1 MTKKKLPKVILSL
14 NDEAHP
20 ATSPGIPSAAGQQS
34 SAAHNGVHDR
44 TVSERPSQATDN
56 VVRLIS
62 PYGEERASGGRHPA
76 ENDYDPL
83 QSPYPPK
90 EEPAP
95 PRIEENFAAEAT
107 PGQQELVR
115 SVQREE
121 AAAQLPRAAQLPSV
135 LGLAPGDEGLWPA
148 RSLEPEYRDNL
159 RGPRTIIKTIF
170 LIVSIFTVPIAYY
183 FWMGGWD
190 TISGAPPPE
199 VASFNS
205 RPFIPPPK
213 PSSEEETT
221 TVRGGDPGTP
231 AKGERRTA
239 KSSAG
244 ETVAMLQPGTPA
256 AQDSHSSTAIRAL
269 DLPKPSAQQGTTTA
283 RGGDLRTPAK
293 TEPQTPKSSVGETA
307 AMLERG
313 TPGAREFRNSSTAA
327 RAPKPLSQQETTPND
342 LRPPAN
348 AELRTAKS
356 SAGEAVAMLQPGTPS
371 AQAPLSSPAV
381 RALDAEQIKLLM
393 KQGEQFI
400 AAGDVVT
407 ARTAFQRAAEAG
419 DAKAAVA
426 LGATYDP
433 TVLAKLGI
441 VGISADVAKA
451 RSWTTTARGGDL
463 RTPAKTEPQTPKSSV
478 GETAAMLERGTPGA
492 REFRNSSTAARAPK
506 PLSQQETTPNDL
518 RPPANAELRTAKS
531 SAGEAV
537 AMLQPGTPS
546 AQAPLSSPAV
556 RALDAEQIKLLMK
569 QGEQFIAAGD
579 VVTARTAFQ
588 RAAEAGDAKAAV
600 ALGATYDPTVLAKLG
615 VVGISADVA
624 KARSWYQ
631 KAEKLGSPDARQRLE
646 LLADR

>member
-1 MTKKKLPKVILSL
+1 VSTILSL

-56 VVRLIS
+56 VVQLIS
-62 PYGEERASGGRHPA
+62 PYGEKHASGGRHPA

-95 PRIEENFAAEAT
+95 PPIEENFAVSKDAT
-107 PGQQELVR
+107 EGARDYLERRTVNVTPDATAGQQELERLVANVR

-121 AAAQLPRAAQLPSV
+121 AAARLPRAAQLPSA
-135 LGLAPGDEGLWPA
+135 LGLAPIDDGPWPA

-170 LIVSIFTVPIAYY
+170 LIVSICTVPIAYY

-205 RPFIPPPK
+205 RPIIPPPK

-221 TVRGGDPGTP
+221 PTRGGDPGN

-256 AQDSHSSTAIRAL
+256 AQDSQSSTAIRAL
-269 DLPKPSAQQGTTTA
+269 DLPKPSSQQERTVSRDDDPRAPAKAEPRTPNSA
-283 RGGDLRTPAK
+283 AGDTVTMLQPRTPAA
-293 TEPQTPKSSVGETA
+293 QD
-307 AMLERG
+307 
-313 TPGAREFRNSSTAA
+313 
-327 RAPKPLSQQETTPND
+327 AP
-342 LRPPAN
+342 
-348 AELRTAKS
+348 
-356 SAGEAVAMLQPGTPS
+356 
-371 AQAPLSSPAV
+371 SSPV
-381 RALDAEQIKLLM
+381 LRALDSGQIKLLM

-407 ARTAFQRAAEAG
+407 ARIAFQRAAEAG

-433 TVLAKLGI
+433 TA
-441 VGISADVAKA
+441 
-451 RSWTTTARGGDL
+451 
-463 RTPAKTEPQTPKSSV
+463 
-478 GETAAMLERGTPGA
+478 
-492 REFRNSSTAARAPK
+492 
-506 PLSQQETTPNDL
+506 
-518 RPPANAELRTAKS
+518 
-531 SAGEAV
+531 
-537 AMLQPGTPS
+537 
-546 AQAPLSSPAV
+546 
-556 RALDAEQIKLLMK
+556 
-569 QGEQFIAAGD
+569 
-579 VVTARTAFQ
+579 
-588 RAAEAGDAKAAV
+588 
-600 ALGATYDPTVLAKLG
+600 LAKLG

-631 KAEKLGSPDARQRLE
+631 KAEKLGSPEAKQRLE
-646 LLADR
+646 VLAIANGLP

>member
-1 MTKKKLPKVILSL
+1 MG
-14 NDEAHP
+14 
-20 ATSPGIPSAAGQQS
+20 TSSQRPFRASGGFAGVS
-34 SAAHNGVHDR
+34 HD
-44 TVSERPSQATDN
+44 THERPGQEWRATESDN
-56 VVRLIS
+56 ANTLALRTN
-62 PYGEERASGGRHPA
+62 GEEHASGGRHPA

-95 PRIEENFAAEAT
+95 PRIEENFAVSKDAT
-107 PGQQELVR
+107 EGARDYLERRTVNVTPDATAGQQELERLVANVR

-121 AAAQLPRAAQLPSV
+121 AAARLPRAPQLPA
-135 LGLAPGDEGLWPA
+135 LGLAPIDDGPWPA

-205 RPFIPPPK
+205 RPIIPPPK
-213 PSSEEETT
+213 PSGEEETT
-221 TVRGGDPGTP
+221 GDPGTP

-239 KSSAG
+239 KSFAG
-244 ETVAMLQPGTPA
+244 ETVAMLQPA
-256 AQDSHSSTAIRAL
+256 
-269 DLPKPSAQQGTTTA
+269 
-283 RGGDLRTPAK
+283 
-293 TEPQTPKSSVGETA
+293 
-307 AMLERG
+307 
-313 TPGAREFRNSSTAA
+313 TPGTQDPHSSTAA
-327 RAPKPLSQQETTPND
+327 RAPNPLSQPETAPND

-348 AELRTAKS
+348 AEPRTAKS
-356 SAGEAVAMLQPGTPS
+356 SAVMLQPGTPS
-371 AQAPLSSPAV
+371 AQAPLSSPV
-381 RALDAEQIKLLM
+381 
-393 KQGEQFI
+393 
-400 AAGDVVT
+400 
-407 ARTAFQRAAEAG
+407 
-419 DAKAAVA
+419 
-426 LGATYDP
+426 
-433 TVLAKLGI
+433 
-441 VGISADVAKA
+441 
-451 RSWTTTARGGDL
+451 
-463 RTPAKTEPQTPKSSV
+463 
-478 GETAAMLERGTPGA
+478 
-492 REFRNSSTAARAPK
+492 
-506 PLSQQETTPNDL
+506 
-518 RPPANAELRTAKS
+518 
-531 SAGEAV
+531 
-537 AMLQPGTPS
+537 
-546 AQAPLSSPAV
+546 V

>member
-1 MTKKKLPKVILSL
+1 MS
-14 NDEAHP
+14 
-20 ATSPGIPSAAGQQS
+20 TSSQRPFRASGGFAGVS
-34 SAAHNGVHDR
+34 HDR
-44 TVSERPSQATDN
+44 HERPGQEWRATESDN
-56 VVRLIS
+56 ANTLALLTN
-62 PYGEERASGGRHPA
+62 GEEHASGGRHPA

-95 PRIEENFAAEAT
+95 PRIEENFAVSKDAT
-107 PGQQELVR
+107 EGARDYLERRTVNVTPDATAGQQELERLVANVR

-121 AAAQLPRAAQLPSV
+121 AAARLPTAAQLPSV
-135 LGLAPGDEGLWPA
+135 LGLAPVDEGLWPA

-231 AKGERRTA
+231 AKGERRTT

-256 AQDSHSSTAIRAL
+256 AQDSQSSTAIRAL

-283 RGGDLRTPAK
+283 RDGDLRTPAK
-293 TEPQTPKSSVGETA
+293 TEPQTPKSSVDETA

-313 TPGAREFRNSSTAA
+313 TPGTQDPPAKAEPRTGKSSTDAQDPHSSTAA
-327 RAPKPLSQQETTPND
+327 RAPNPLSQPETAPND

-348 AELRTAKS
+348 AEPRTAKS

-371 AQAPLSSPAV
+371 AQALLSSPAV

-400 AAGDVVT
+400 AV
-407 ARTAFQRAAEAG
+407 
-419 DAKAAVA
+419 
-426 LGATYDP
+426 
-433 TVLAKLGI
+433 
-441 VGISADVAKA
+441 
-451 RSWTTTARGGDL
+451 
-463 RTPAKTEPQTPKSSV
+463 
-478 GETAAMLERGTPGA
+478 
-492 REFRNSSTAARAPK
+492 
-506 PLSQQETTPNDL
+506 
-518 RPPANAELRTAKS
+518 
-531 SAGEAV
+531 
-537 AMLQPGTPS
+537 
-546 AQAPLSSPAV
+546 
-556 RALDAEQIKLLMK
+556 
-569 QGEQFIAAGD
+569 GD

-631 KAEKLGSPDARQRLE
+631 KAEKLGSPEAKRRLE
-646 LLADR
+646 ALADR

>member
-1 MTKKKLPKVILSL
+1 MNKKKLPKVILSL

-56 VVRLIS
+56 VVQLIS
-62 PYGEERASGGRHPA
+62 RYGEEHASGGRHPA
-76 ENDYDPL
+76 GNDYDPL

-95 PRIEENFAAEAT
+95 PRIEENFAVSKDAT
-107 PGQQELVR
+107 EGARDYLERRTVNVTPDATAGQQELERLVANVR

-121 AAAQLPRAAQLPSV
+121 AAARLPIAAQLPSV
-135 LGLAPGDEGLWPA
+135 LGLAPVDEGLWPA

-256 AQDSHSSTAIRAL
+256 AQDSQSSTAIRAL

-283 RGGDLRTPAK
+283 RDGDLRTPAK
-293 TEPQTPKSSVGETA
+293 TDEAVAMLQPRSSGAQDGHSSTAARALDLPKPSSQQERTITRDDDPRTPAKAEPRTGKSSA
-307 AMLERG
+307 
-313 TPGAREFRNSSTAA
+313 GAQDPHSSTAA
-327 RAPKPLSQQETTPND
+327 RAPNPLSQPETAPND
-342 LRPPAN
+342 LRPPA
-348 AELRTAKS
+348 AEPRTAKS

-371 AQAPLSSPAV
+371 AQAQFSSPAV

-400 AAGDVVT
+400 AV
-407 ARTAFQRAAEAG
+407 
-419 DAKAAVA
+419 
-426 LGATYDP
+426 
-433 TVLAKLGI
+433 
-441 VGISADVAKA
+441 
-451 RSWTTTARGGDL
+451 
-463 RTPAKTEPQTPKSSV
+463 
-478 GETAAMLERGTPGA
+478 
-492 REFRNSSTAARAPK
+492 
-506 PLSQQETTPNDL
+506 
-518 RPPANAELRTAKS
+518 
-531 SAGEAV
+531 
-537 AMLQPGTPS
+537 
-546 AQAPLSSPAV
+546 
-556 RALDAEQIKLLMK
+556 
-569 QGEQFIAAGD
+569 GD

-631 KAEKLGSPDARQRLE
+631 KAEKLGSPEAKRRLE
-646 LLADR
+646 ALADR

>member
-1 MTKKKLPKVILSL
+1 MSRIP
-14 NDEAHP
+14 AHERPGQEWRATESDNP

-56 VVRLIS
+56 VVQLIS
-62 PYGEERASGGRHPA
+62 RYGEEHASGGRHPA
-76 ENDYDPL
+76 GNDYDPL

-95 PRIEENFAAEAT
+95 PRIEENFAVSKDAT
-107 PGQQELVR
+107 ERARDYLERRIVNVTPDATAGQQELERLVANVR

-121 AAAQLPRAAQLPSV
+121 AAARLPTAAQLPSV
-135 LGLAPGDEGLWPA
+135 LGLAPVDEGLWPA

-199 VASFNS
+199 VALFNS

-256 AQDSHSSTAIRAL
+256 AQDLQSSTAIRAL

-283 RGGDLRTPAK
+283 RDGDLRMPAK

-313 TPGAREFRNSSTAA
+313 TPGHRGSALEHGRP
-327 RAPKPLSQQETTPND
+327 RA
-342 LRPPAN
+342 
-348 AELRTAKS
+348 
-356 SAGEAVAMLQPGTPS
+356 
-371 AQAPLSSPAV
+371 
-381 RALDAEQIKLLM
+381 
-393 KQGEQFI
+393 
-400 AAGDVVT
+400 
-407 ARTAFQRAAEAG
+407 
-419 DAKAAVA
+419 
-426 LGATYDP
+426 
-433 TVLAKLGI
+433 
-441 VGISADVAKA
+441 
-451 RSWTTTARGGDL
+451 
-463 RTPAKTEPQTPKSSV
+463 
-478 GETAAMLERGTPGA
+478 
-492 REFRNSSTAARAPK
+492 
-506 PLSQQETTPNDL
+506 
-518 RPPANAELRTAKS
+518 
-531 SAGEAV
+531 
-537 AMLQPGTPS
+537 
-546 AQAPLSSPAV
+546 
-556 RALDAEQIKLLMK
+556 
-569 QGEQFIAAGD
+569 
-579 VVTARTAFQ
+579 
-588 RAAEAGDAKAAV
+588 
-600 ALGATYDPTVLAKLG
+600 
-615 VVGISADVA
+615 
-624 KARSWYQ
+624 
-631 KAEKLGSPDARQRLE
+631 
-646 LLADR
+646 

>member
-1 MTKKKLPKVILSL
+1 M
-14 NDEAHP
+14 
-20 ATSPGIPSAAGQQS
+20 
-34 SAAHNGVHDR
+34 
-44 TVSERPSQATDN
+44 
-56 VVRLIS
+56 
-62 PYGEERASGGRHPA
+62 
-76 ENDYDPL
+76 
-83 QSPYPPK
+83 
-90 EEPAP
+90 
-95 PRIEENFAAEAT
+95 
-107 PGQQELVR
+107 
-115 SVQREE
+115 
-121 AAAQLPRAAQLPSV
+121 

-170 LIVSIFTVPIAYY
+170 LIVSIFTVPMAYY

-313 TPGAREFRNSSTAA
+313 TPGAQEFRNSSTAA

-356 SAGEAVAMLQPGTPS
+356 SAGETVAMLQPGTPS

-393 KQGEQFI
+393 KQGEKFI
-400 AAGDVVT
+400 AAGDVFT

-426 LGATYDP
+426 
-433 TVLAKLGI
+433 V
-441 VGISADVAKA
+441 
-451 RSWTTTARGGDL
+451 
-463 RTPAKTEPQTPKSSV
+463 
-478 GETAAMLERGTPGA
+478 
-492 REFRNSSTAARAPK
+492 
-506 PLSQQETTPNDL
+506 
-518 RPPANAELRTAKS
+518 
-531 SAGEAV
+531 
-537 AMLQPGTPS
+537 
-546 AQAPLSSPAV
+546 
-556 RALDAEQIKLLMK
+556 
-569 QGEQFIAAGD
+569 
-579 VVTARTAFQ
+579 
-588 RAAEAGDAKAAV
+588 
-600 ALGATYDPTVLAKLG
+600 GATYDPTVLAKLG

>member
-1 MTKKKLPKVILSL
+1 MSTSSQRPFRPTGSFAGVSH
-14 NDEAHP
+14 NAH
-20 ATSPGIPSAAGQQS
+20 
-34 SAAHNGVHDR
+34 
-44 TVSERPSQATDN
+44 ERPGQEWRATESDN
-56 VVRLIS
+56 ANTLALRTN
-62 PYGEERASGGRHPA
+62 GEEHASGGRHPA

-95 PRIEENFAAEAT
+95 PRIEENFAVSKDAT
-107 PGQQELVR
+107 EGARDYLERRTVNVTPDATAGQQELERLVANVR

-121 AAAQLPRAAQLPSV
+121 AAARLPRAAQLPSA
-135 LGLAPGDEGLWPA
+135 LGLAPIDDGPWPA

-205 RPFIPPPK
+205 RPIIPPPK

-221 TVRGGDPGTP
+221 PTRGGDPGTP

-239 KSSAG
+239 KSFAG
-244 ETVAMLQPGTPA
+244 ETVAMLQPA
-256 AQDSHSSTAIRAL
+256 
-269 DLPKPSAQQGTTTA
+269 
-283 RGGDLRTPAK
+283 
-293 TEPQTPKSSVGETA
+293 
-307 AMLERG
+307 
-313 TPGAREFRNSSTAA
+313 TPGTQDPHSSTAA
-327 RAPKPLSQQETTPND
+327 RAPNPLSQPETAPND
-342 LRPPAN
+342 LRPPAK
-348 AELRTAKS
+348 AEPRTAKS

-371 AQAPLSSPAV
+371 AQAPLSSPAL

-426 LGATYDP
+426 LGA
-433 TVLAKLGI
+433 A
-441 VGISADVAKA
+441 
-451 RSWTTTARGGDL
+451 
-463 RTPAKTEPQTPKSSV
+463 
-478 GETAAMLERGTPGA
+478 
-492 REFRNSSTAARAPK
+492 
-506 PLSQQETTPNDL
+506 
-518 RPPANAELRTAKS
+518 
-531 SAGEAV
+531 
-537 AMLQPGTPS
+537 
-546 AQAPLSSPAV
+546 
-556 RALDAEQIKLLMK
+556 
-569 QGEQFIAAGD
+569 
-579 VVTARTAFQ
+579 
-588 RAAEAGDAKAAV
+588 
-600 ALGATYDPTVLAKLG
+600 YDPTVLAKLG

>member
-1 MTKKKLPKVILSL
+1 MS
-14 NDEAHP
+14 
-20 ATSPGIPSAAGQQS
+20 TSSQRPFRASGGFAGVS
-34 SAAHNGVHDR
+34 HD
-44 TVSERPSQATDN
+44 THERPGQEWRATESDN
-56 VVRLIS
+56 ANTLALRTN
-62 PYGEERASGGRHPA
+62 GEEHASGGRHPA

-107 PGQQELVR
+107 AGQQELVR

-121 AAAQLPRAAQLPSV
+121 AAARLPRAAQLPSV

-170 LIVSIFTVPIAYY
+170 LIVSIFTVPMAYY

-244 ETVAMLQPGTPA
+244 ETVAMLQPGTP
-256 AQDSHSSTAIRAL
+256 
-269 DLPKPSAQQGTTTA
+269 
-283 RGGDLRTPAK
+283 
-293 TEPQTPKSSVGETA
+293 
-307 AMLERG
+307 
-313 TPGAREFRNSSTAA
+313 
-327 RAPKPLSQQETTPND
+327 
-342 LRPPAN
+342 
-348 AELRTAKS
+348 
-356 SAGEAVAMLQPGTPS
+356 S
-371 AQAPLSSPAV
+371 AQASPSSPAV

-393 KQGEQFI
+393 K
-400 AAGDVVT
+400 
-407 ARTAFQRAAEAG
+407 R
-419 DAKAAVA
+419 
-426 LGATYDP
+426 
-433 TVLAKLGI
+433 
-441 VGISADVAKA
+441 
-451 RSWTTTARGGDL
+451 
-463 RTPAKTEPQTPKSSV
+463 
-478 GETAAMLERGTPGA
+478 
-492 REFRNSSTAARAPK
+492 
-506 PLSQQETTPNDL
+506 
-518 RPPANAELRTAKS
+518 
-531 SAGEAV
+531 
-537 AMLQPGTPS
+537 
-546 AQAPLSSPAV
+546 
-556 RALDAEQIKLLMK
+556 
-569 QGEQFIAAGD
+569 GEQFIAAGD

-624 KARSWYQ
+624 KARSWYE
-631 KAEKLGSPDARQRLE
+631 KAEKLGSPDARRRLE
-646 LLADR
+646 VLADR

>member
-56 VVRLIS
+56 VVQLIS
-62 PYGEERASGGRHPA
+62 PYGEEHASGGRHPA

-95 PRIEENFAAEAT
+95 PRIEENFAVSKDAT
-107 PGQQELVR
+107 EGARDYLERRTVNVTPDATAGQQELERLVANVR

-121 AAAQLPRAAQLPSV
+121 PAARLPRAAQLPSA
-135 LGLAPGDEGLWPA
+135 LGLAPIDDGPWPA

-205 RPFIPPPK
+205 RPIIPPPK

-221 TVRGGDPGTP
+221 PTRGGDPGTP

-239 KSSAG
+239 KSSAVG
-244 ETVAMLQPGTPA
+244 IVAMLQPGTSGI
-256 AQDSHSSTAIRAL
+256 QDPHSSTAARALDLLEPSSQQEIAIARDHDARTPAKAEPPTAKSSAGEVVAMLQPRSSGAQDGHSSTAGRAL
-269 DLPKPSAQQGTTTA
+269 DLPKPSSQQQERTIT
-283 RGGDLRTPAK
+283 RDDDPRTPTNA
-293 TEPQTPKSSVGETA
+293 EPRTGKSSA
-307 AMLERG
+307 
-313 TPGAREFRNSSTAA
+313 GAQGPHSSTAA
-327 RAPKPLSQQETTPND
+327 RAPNPLSQPEMAPDD
-342 LRPPAN
+342 LRPPAK
-348 AELRTAKS
+348 AEPRTAKS

-371 AQAPLSSPAV
+371 AQAPLSSPAL

-407 ARTAFQRAAEAG
+407 ARTAFR
-419 DAKAAVA
+419 
-426 LGATYDP
+426 
-433 TVLAKLGI
+433 
-441 VGISADVAKA
+441 
-451 RSWTTTARGGDL
+451 
-463 RTPAKTEPQTPKSSV
+463 
-478 GETAAMLERGTPGA
+478 
-492 REFRNSSTAARAPK
+492 
-506 PLSQQETTPNDL
+506 
-518 RPPANAELRTAKS
+518 
-531 SAGEAV
+531 
-537 AMLQPGTPS
+537 
-546 AQAPLSSPAV
+546 
-556 RALDAEQIKLLMK
+556 
-569 QGEQFIAAGD
+569 
-579 VVTARTAFQ
+579 

>member
-1 MTKKKLPKVILSL
+1 VS
-14 NDEAHP
+14 
-20 ATSPGIPSAAGQQS
+20 TSSQR
-34 SAAHNGVHDR
+34 VHDR

-56 VVRLIS
+56 VVQLIS
-62 PYGEERASGGRHPA
+62 PYGEEHASGGRHPA

-95 PRIEENFAAEAT
+95 PRREENFAVSKDAT
-107 PGQQELVR
+107 EGARDYLERRTVNVTPDATAGQQELERLVANVR

-121 AAAQLPRAAQLPSV
+121 AAARLPRAPQLPA
-135 LGLAPGDEGLWPA
+135 LGLAPIDDGPWPA

-199 VASFNS
+199 LVSFNS
-205 RPFIPPPK
+205 RPIIPPPK

-221 TVRGGDPGTP
+221 PTRGGDPGTP

-256 AQDSHSSTAIRAL
+256 AQDSQSSTAIRAL

-283 RGGDLRTPAK
+283 RDGDLRTPAK

-313 TPGAREFRNSSTAA
+313 TPGTQDPHSSMAA
-327 RAPKPLSQQETTPND
+327 RALDLPKPSSQQERTVSRDDDPRAPAKAEPRTPNS
-342 LRPPAN
+342 PAGD
-348 AELRTAKS
+348 T
-356 SAGEAVAMLQPGTPS
+356 VTMLQPRTPA
-371 AQAPLSSPAV
+371 AQDAPSSPV
-381 RALDAEQIKLLM
+381 LRALDSGQIKLLM
-393 KQGEQFI
+393 KQGERFI

-407 ARTAFQRAAEAG
+407 ARIAFQRAAEAG

-433 TVLAKLGI
+433 TA
-441 VGISADVAKA
+441 
-451 RSWTTTARGGDL
+451 
-463 RTPAKTEPQTPKSSV
+463 
-478 GETAAMLERGTPGA
+478 
-492 REFRNSSTAARAPK
+492 
-506 PLSQQETTPNDL
+506 
-518 RPPANAELRTAKS
+518 
-531 SAGEAV
+531 
-537 AMLQPGTPS
+537 
-546 AQAPLSSPAV
+546 
-556 RALDAEQIKLLMK
+556 
-569 QGEQFIAAGD
+569 
-579 VVTARTAFQ
+579 
-588 RAAEAGDAKAAV
+588 
-600 ALGATYDPTVLAKLG
+600 LAKLG

-631 KAEKLGSPDARQRLE
+631 KAEKLGSPEAKQRLE
-646 LLADR
+646 VLAIANGLP

>member
-56 VVRLIS
+56 VVQLIS
-62 PYGEERASGGRHPA
+62 PYGEEHASGGRHPA

-95 PRIEENFAAEAT
+95 PRIEENFAVSKDAT
-107 PGQQELVR
+107 EGARDYLERRTVNVTPDATAGQQELERLVANVR

-121 AAAQLPRAAQLPSV
+121 AAARLPRAAQLPSA
-135 LGLAPGDEGLWPA
+135 LGLAPIDDGPWPA

-313 TPGAREFRNSSTAA
+313 
-327 RAPKPLSQQETTPND
+327 
-342 LRPPAN
+342 
-348 AELRTAKS
+348 
-356 SAGEAVAMLQPGTPS
+356 
-371 AQAPLSSPAV
+371 SSPTFAPE
-381 RALDAEQIKLLM
+381 R
-393 KQGEQFI
+393 
-400 AAGDVVT
+400 
-407 ARTAFQRAAEAG
+407 
-419 DAKAAVA
+419 
-426 LGATYDP
+426 
-433 TVLAKLGI
+433 
-441 VGISADVAKA
+441 
-451 RSWTTTARGGDL
+451 RSHW
-463 RTPAKTEPQTPKSSV
+463 
-478 GETAAMLERGTPGA
+478 
-492 REFRNSSTAARAPK
+492 
-506 PLSQQETTPNDL
+506 
-518 RPPANAELRTAKS
+518 
-531 SAGEAV
+531 
-537 AMLQPGTPS
+537 
-546 AQAPLSSPAV
+546 
-556 RALDAEQIKLLMK
+556 
-569 QGEQFIAAGD
+569 
-579 VVTARTAFQ
+579 
-588 RAAEAGDAKAAV
+588 
-600 ALGATYDPTVLAKLG
+600 
-615 VVGISADVA
+615 
-624 KARSWYQ
+624 
-631 KAEKLGSPDARQRLE
+631 
-646 LLADR
+646 

>member
-1 MTKKKLPKVILSL
+1 MNKKKVPEVILSL

-62 PYGEERASGGRHPA
+62 PYGEEHASGGRHPA

-90 EEPAP
+90 EEPAT
-95 PRIEENFAAEAT
+95 PRIEENFAVSKDAT
-107 PGQQELVR
+107 EGARDYLERRTVNVTPDATAGQQELERVVANVR

-121 AAAQLPRAAQLPSV
+121 AAARLPRAVQLPSV

-159 RGPRTIIKTIF
+159 RGLRTIIKTIF

-205 RPFIPPPK
+205 RPFIPLPK

-256 AQDSHSSTAIRAL
+256 AQDSQSSTAIRAL

-283 RGGDLRTPAK
+283 RDDDPRAPAKAEPRTP
-293 TEPQTPKSSVGETA
+293 
-307 AMLERG
+307 
-313 TPGAREFRNSSTAA
+313 NS
-327 RAPKPLSQQETTPND
+327 
-342 LRPPAN
+342 PAGD
-348 AELRTAKS
+348 T
-356 SAGEAVAMLQPGTPS
+356 VTMLQPRTPPA
-371 AQAPLSSPAV
+371 AQDAPSSPV
-381 RALDAEQIKLLM
+381 LRALDSGQIKLLM

-407 ARTAFQRAAEAG
+407 AR
-419 DAKAAVA
+419 
-426 LGATYDP
+426 
-433 TVLAKLGI
+433 I
-441 VGISADVAKA
+441 
-451 RSWTTTARGGDL
+451 
-463 RTPAKTEPQTPKSSV
+463 
-478 GETAAMLERGTPGA
+478 
-492 REFRNSSTAARAPK
+492 
-506 PLSQQETTPNDL
+506 
-518 RPPANAELRTAKS
+518 
-531 SAGEAV
+531 
-537 AMLQPGTPS
+537 
-546 AQAPLSSPAV
+546 
-556 RALDAEQIKLLMK
+556 
-569 QGEQFIAAGD
+569 
-579 VVTARTAFQ
+579 AFQ

>member
-1 MTKKKLPKVILSL
+1 MS
-14 NDEAHP
+14 
-20 ATSPGIPSAAGQQS
+20 TSSQR
-34 SAAHNGVHDR
+34 VHDR

-56 VVRLIS
+56 VVQLIS
-62 PYGEERASGGRHPA
+62 PYGEEHASGGRHPA

-95 PRIEENFAAEAT
+95 PRIEENFAVSKDAT
-107 PGQQELVR
+107 EGARDYLERRTVNVTPDATAGQQELERLVANVR

-121 AAAQLPRAAQLPSV
+121 AAARLPRAPQLPSV
-135 LGLAPGDEGLWPA
+135 LGLAPIDDGPWPA

-199 VASFNS
+199 VVSFNS
-205 RPFIPPPK
+205 RPIIPPPK

-221 TVRGGDPGTP
+221 PTRGGDPGTP
-231 AKGERRTA
+231 AKAERRTA

-256 AQDSHSSTAIRAL
+256 AQDSQSSTAIRAL

-283 RGGDLRTPAK
+283 RDGDLRTPAK

-313 TPGAREFRNSSTAA
+313 TPGTQDLHSSMAARALDLPKPSSQQEMAIARYDDHRTPAKAEPPTAKSSAGEAVAMLQPRSSGAQDGHSSTAARALDLPKSSSQQETTIARDDDPRTPAKAEPRTGKSSAGAQDPHSSTAA
-327 RAPKPLSQQETTPND
+327 RAPNPFSQPETAPND

-348 AELRTAKS
+348 AEPRTAKS

-400 AAGDVVT
+400 AV
-407 ARTAFQRAAEAG
+407 
-419 DAKAAVA
+419 
-426 LGATYDP
+426 
-433 TVLAKLGI
+433 
-441 VGISADVAKA
+441 
-451 RSWTTTARGGDL
+451 
-463 RTPAKTEPQTPKSSV
+463 
-478 GETAAMLERGTPGA
+478 
-492 REFRNSSTAARAPK
+492 
-506 PLSQQETTPNDL
+506 
-518 RPPANAELRTAKS
+518 
-531 SAGEAV
+531 
-537 AMLQPGTPS
+537 
-546 AQAPLSSPAV
+546 
-556 RALDAEQIKLLMK
+556 
-569 QGEQFIAAGD
+569 GD